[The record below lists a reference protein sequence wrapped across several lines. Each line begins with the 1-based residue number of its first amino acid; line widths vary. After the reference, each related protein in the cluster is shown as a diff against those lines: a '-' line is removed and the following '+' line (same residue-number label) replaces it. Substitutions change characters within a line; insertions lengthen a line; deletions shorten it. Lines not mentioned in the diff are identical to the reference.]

1 MQMEASLKQPRHIYI
16 YYYNYHHYCCYIL
29 LFYIISLAKS
39 IGALWNTDHLT
50 SSSTVVEVLKYW
62 QRDLILSIGVVPWA
76 KLSPKCWSTQQIHQ
90 ETQILKGLWSM
101 ALRPPTRPCGI
112 LKRDRLDGALMGMVW
127 FQIDCWGHLQPHLG
141 VPARPP
147 GIKNQGAL
155 WRSSSGSKLE
165 GTSLPAG
172 LEFW

>member
-16 YYYNYHHYCCYIL
+16 TIIIIIIVVIYYYFIY
-29 LFYIISLAKS
+29 FYIISLAKS

-90 ETQILKGLWSM
+90 ETQIFKGLWST
-101 ALRPPTRPCGI
+101 ALRPPHKATWYTETG
-112 LKRDRLDGALMGMVW
+112 
-127 FQIDCWGHLQPHLG
+127 
-141 VPARPP
+141 
-147 GIKNQGAL
+147 
-155 WRSSSGSKLE
+155 
-165 GTSLPAG
+165 
-172 LEFW
+172 